1 MILRTVLL
9 VSCIVLSQNSGAT
22 PDISDLGLTPKK
34 RMQLNNSPEK
44 KSDLSCSTTEV
55 PDRASSKAIGH
66 DCLIS
71 LSTLDKLRTKGNLQ
85 IVDVRTPE
93 QFNRFHIANS
103 INIPEYLIKT
113 KKFLRQSSFVLVNE
127 GHNLNSLRNTC
138 EELRQSGFSNA
149 TVLEGG
155 LFSWNANNRSLE
167 GDIEG
172 SLSLNRLS
180 ASELFESR
188 QSPNWFVID
197 VSSLD
202 KKKDVIKWLPTKV
215 TTLPLTE
222 KSNSVTAIMSVIQ
235 EQRKKSPSSQILLI
249 GNDDAA
255 YERIDVQLTSKG
267 MTSGV
272 LRLSGGIGSYR
283 EHIGKQLA
291 LWNQQKMQNQP
302 RKYEICRG

>member
-1 MILRTVLL
+1 MILRTMLL
-9 VSCIVLSQNSGAT
+9 VSFILLSENSVAT
-22 PDISDLGLTPKK
+22 TDISDLGLTPKK

-44 KSDLSCSTTEV
+44 ITDLSCAASEV
-55 PDRASSKAIGH
+55 QNRASSKVIGQ

-71 LSTLDKLRTKGNLQ
+71 LSAMDKLRAKGSLH
-85 IVDVRTPE
+85 IVDVRSPE
-93 QFNRFHIANS
+93 QFNLFHIANS

-113 KKFLRQSSFVLVNE
+113 KKFLRESPFVLVNE
-127 GHNLNSLRNTC
+127 GRNLNSLRNTC
-138 EELRQSGFSNA
+138 EELRQSAFSNA

-155 LFSWNANNRSLE
+155 LFAWSANNRALE
-167 GDIEG
+167 GDVEG

-188 QSPNWFVID
+188 QSSNWFVID

-202 KKKDVIKWLPTKV
+202 KKMDVIKWLPAKV

-222 KSNSVTAIMSVIQ
+222 KSNSVTAIMSIIL
-235 EQRKKSPSSQILLI
+235 EQRKKNPSSPILLL

-255 YERIDVQLTSKG
+255 YDRIDVQLKSKG
-267 MTSGV
+267 IASGV

-283 EHIGKQLA
+283 EHIGKQL
-291 LWNQQKMQNQP
+291 LGYQVV
-302 RKYEICRG
+302 C

>member
-1 MILRTVLL
+1 MILRTILL
-9 VSCIVLSQNSGAT
+9 VSFLLLSLNSVAT
-22 PDISDLGLTPKK
+22 TDISDLGLTPKK
-34 RMQLNNSPEK
+34 HLQRSNIPAPPP
-44 KSDLSCSTTEV
+44 DLSCAASEL
-55 PDRASSKAIGH
+55 PDQPNSKAISH
-66 DCLIS
+66 DCFIS
-71 LSTLDKLRTKGNLQ
+71 LSTMDKLRAQGSLH
-85 IVDVRTPE
+85 IVDVRSPE

-113 KKFLRQSSFVLVNE
+113 KNFLRQSHFVLVNE
-127 GHNLNSLRNTC
+127 GRNLNSLRNTC

-167 GDIEG
+167 GDVEG

-188 QSPNWFVID
+188 LSPNWFVID
-197 VSSLD
+197 VSSSD
-202 KKKDVIKWLPTKV
+202 NKKDVIKWLPAKV
-215 TTLPLTE
+215 TTLPLT
-222 KSNSVTAIMSVIQ
+222 KKFNSVTAIMSVIQ
-235 EQRKKSPSSQILLI
+235 EQRKINHSSQILLI

-255 YERIDVQLTSKG
+255 YERIDVQLKSKG
-267 MTSGV
+267 MASGV

-291 LWNQQKMQNQP
+291 LWNQQKKQNQP